1 MKLRRPRE
9 TAAGLEP
16 LSPGQRTLAGAR
28 HMLENWAYQLFLP
41 ARLIQKK
48 YSAFEHL
55 RTRDVRALELISRL
69 EEIRHRN
76 LACDIEYI
84 KDLFLRLNSEI
95 RELTASLSAFH
106 PVRYALLDNYRR
118 KYAFYARL
126 ALVEENPPT
135 DPPYAQSLQEH
146 HSEELAGGKG
156 ATLSYIRSQ
165 LHLPTPRG
173 LVITTRAFGRF
184 LQDNNLREW
193 INNQLARLGPEAE
206 QEYSVVSRNIQAQ
219 IMQAEV
225 PYDITQAVRAVLQ
238 AEDLE
243 SASLAVRSSAVAE
256 DRQASF
262 AGQYESLLHVPAR
275 DWVQAYK
282 SVLASKYTSHALYY
296 RVRQGYTDQQTPM
309 AVIIMPM
316 LEPAVSGILYT
327 RRADEPTCMDTYMVR
342 GSGQELA
349 AGSNY
354 QAWTALRAK
363 GPSWEEESSGEDL
376 LDANTLDRLYQAG
389 QTLDQT
395 FDSAQDVEWVLDTT
409 GQLFIVQS
417 RPLHFYAPQV
427 TPASQK
433 NTAPVLGQGQ
443 WVSSG
448 RVSGTVHWLQNDKE
462 WFEIP
467 PGCILVVKALPPE
480 LTPVLDQAG
489 AVLAEQ
495 GSPACHFA
503 SVARE
508 AHIPVLC
515 NVSGLQDLAQGA
527 PISVDADQGLVL
539 AGTIFEGPSKE
550 PSQSSQ
556 SSTPT
561 SEVQSRLERALPFL
575 AALHLRDPDA
585 DNFSIQ
591 GCKSLHDIVRFGHES
606 GVREMFA
613 LVGRRGLNRFG
624 AKRLESG
631 LPLVLHVLDV
641 GQGLAPEAQ
650 GSKVVGVNQ
659 IQSRPLLG
667 LWAGLSAPAV
677 QWDPNILHYDWDA
690 YYKSTSNF
698 TAVEKSTQFS
708 SYAILARDYVH
719 AMLRFG
725 YHFAVVDAVVC
736 TNVEHNYLQ
745 FSFKGGGGNDVQ
757 RQHRLQII
765 SSILE
770 DFGFRSR
777 LRADMLE
784 AWFERQD
791 QDACYR
797 NLQVLG
803 FVLGKTVLLD
813 MRLETLHEVNRLSAV
828 ILDEIND
835 FLSVQT
841 PAQQ

>member
-1 MKLRRPRE
+1 MRLRHPRE

-55 RTRDVRALELISRL
+55 RTRDVRSLELISQL
-69 EEIRHRN
+69 EEIRQRN
-76 LACDIEYI
+76 LPCDIEYI
-84 KDLFLRLNSEI
+84 KDLFFRLNSEI

-126 ALVEENPPT
+126 ALVEEDPPT
-135 DPPYAQSLQEH
+135 DPPYAKSLGTHQD
-146 HSEELAGGKG
+146 EELAGGKG
-156 ATLSYIRSQ
+156 STLSYIRSQ

-193 INNQLARLGPEAE
+193 INSQLARLGPDAE
-206 QEYSVVSRNIQAQ
+206 QEYGEVSRNIQAR
-219 IMQAEV
+219 IMQTEM
-225 PYDITQAVRAVLQ
+225 PDEITQAVWAVLE
-238 AEDLE
+238 AENLE

-256 DRQASF
+256 DRLASF

-282 SVLASKYTSHALYY
+282 SVLASKYSAHALYY
-296 RVRQGYTDQQTPM
+296 RVHQGYTDQQTSM

-316 LEPAVSGILYT
+316 LEAAVSGILYT
-327 RRADEPTCMDTYMVR
+327 RREDDHACMDTYMVR

-349 AGSNY
+349 AGSKY
-354 QAWTALRAK
+354 QAWAALRTK
-363 GPSWEEESSGEDL
+363 GQTWEAETSGEVL
-376 LDANTLDRLYQAG
+376 VDADALDRLYQAG
-389 QTLDQT
+389 QILDQT
-395 FDSAQDVEWVLDTT
+395 FGSAQDVEWVLDTA
-409 GQLFIVQS
+409 GRLFIVQS
-417 RPLHFYAPQV
+417 RPLHFYTPQV
-427 TPASQK
+427 APVSQTY
-433 NTAPVLGQGQ
+433 TAPVLGQGQ

-448 RVSGTVHWLQNDKE
+448 QVSGTAYWLQDDKD
-462 WFEIP
+462 WFEVP
-467 PGCILVVKALPPE
+467 AGCILVVKTLPPE
-480 LTPVLDQAG
+480 LTPVLNQAG
-489 AVLAEQ
+489 GVLAEQ

-508 AHIPVLC
+508 AQIPVLC
-515 NVSGLQDLAQGA
+515 NVSGLQDIAQGTSL
-527 PISVDADQGLVL
+527 SVDADQGLVL
-539 AGTIFEGPSKE
+539 AGAIFQGQRKE
-550 PSQSSQ
+550 PPHFSQSSP
-556 SSTPT
+556 PT
-561 SEVQSRLERALPFL
+561 SEVQRRLERALPFL
-575 AALHLRDPDA
+575 AALHLRDPNA
-585 DNFSIQ
+585 DDFSIQ

-606 GVREMFA
+606 GVREMFS

-641 GQGLAPEAQ
+641 GQGLIPEAR
-650 GSKVVGVNQ
+650 GAKVVRVDQ

-690 YYKSTSNF
+690 YYKSTSTF

-765 SSILE
+765 ASILE
-770 DFGFRSR
+770 HFDFRSR

-791 QDACYR
+791 QDACNK

-813 MRLETLHEVNRLSAV
+813 MRLENPQEVDRISAA
-828 ILDEIND
+828 ILDELND

-841 PAQQ
+841 PAQ

>member
-1 MKLRRPRE
+1 
-9 TAAGLEP
+9 
-16 LSPGQRTLAGAR
+16 
-28 HMLENWAYQLFLP
+28 MLENWAYQLFLP

-55 RTRDVRALELISRL
+55 RTRDVRSLELISQL
-69 EEIRHRN
+69 EEIRQRN
-76 LACDIEYI
+76 LPCDIEYI
-84 KDLFLRLNSEI
+84 KYLFFRLNSEI

-126 ALVEENPPT
+126 ALVEEDPPT
-135 DPPYAQSLQEH
+135 DPPYAKSLGTHQD
-146 HSEELAGGKG
+146 EELAGGKG
-156 ATLSYIRSQ
+156 STLSYIRSQ

-173 LVITTRAFGRF
+173 LVITTQAFGRF

-193 INNQLARLGPEAE
+193 INSQLARLGPDAE
-206 QEYSVVSRNIQAQ
+206 QEYGEVSRNIQAR
-219 IMQAEV
+219 IMQTEM
-225 PYDITQAVRAVLQ
+225 PDEITQAVWAVLE
-238 AEDLE
+238 AENLE

-256 DRQASF
+256 DRLASF

-282 SVLASKYTSHALYY
+282 SVLASKYSAHALYY
-296 RVRQGYTDQQTPM
+296 RVHQGYTDQQTSM

-316 LEPAVSGILYT
+316 LEAAVSGILYT
-327 RRADEPTCMDTYMVR
+327 RREDDHTCMDTYMVR

-349 AGSNY
+349 AGSKY
-354 QAWTALRAK
+354 QAWTALRTK
-363 GPSWEEESSGEDL
+363 GQSWEAETSGEVL
-376 LDANTLDRLYQAG
+376 VDADALDRLYQAG
-389 QTLDQT
+389 QLLDQT
-395 FDSAQDVEWVLDTT
+395 FGSAQDVEWVLDTA
-409 GQLFIVQS
+409 GRLFIVQS
-417 RPLHFYAPQV
+417 RPLHFYTPQV
-427 TPASQK
+427 TPVSQTY
-433 NTAPVLGQGQ
+433 TAPVLGQGQ

-448 RVSGTVHWLQNDKE
+448 QVSGTAYWLQDDKD
-462 WFEIP
+462 WFEVP
-467 PGCILVVKALPPE
+467 AGCILVVKTLPPE
-480 LTPVLDQAG
+480 LTPVLNQAG
-489 AVLAEQ
+489 GVLAEQ

-508 AHIPVLC
+508 AQIPVLC
-515 NVSGLQDLAQGA
+515 NVSGLQDIAQGTTL
-527 PISVDADQGLVL
+527 SVDADQGLVL
-539 AGTIFEGPSKE
+539 AGAIFHGQRKE
-550 PSQSSQ
+550 PPHFSQSSP
-556 SSTPT
+556 PT
-561 SEVQSRLERALPFL
+561 SEVQRRLERALPFL
-575 AALHLRDPDA
+575 AALHLRDPNA
-585 DNFSIQ
+585 DDFSIQ

-606 GVREMFA
+606 GVREMFS

-641 GQGLAPEAQ
+641 GQGLIPEAR
-650 GSKVVGVNQ
+650 GAKVVRVDQ

-690 YYKSTSNF
+690 YYKSTSTF

-765 SSILE
+765 ASILE
-770 DFGFRSR
+770 HFDFRSR

-791 QDACYR
+791 QDACNK

-813 MRLETLHEVNRLSAV
+813 MRLENSQEVDRTSAA
-828 ILDEIND
+828 ILDELND

-841 PAQQ
+841 PAQ

>member
-1 MKLRRPRE
+1 
-9 TAAGLEP
+9 
-16 LSPGQRTLAGAR
+16 
-28 HMLENWAYQLFLP
+28 MLENWAYQLFLP

-55 RTRDVRALELISRL
+55 RTRDVRSLELISQL
-69 EEIRHRN
+69 EEIRQRN
-76 LACDIEYI
+76 LPCDIEYI
-84 KDLFLRLNSEI
+84 KYLFFRLNSEI

-126 ALVEENPPT
+126 ALVEEDPPT
-135 DPPYAQSLQEH
+135 DPPYAKSLGTHQD
-146 HSEELAGGKG
+146 EELAGGKG
-156 ATLSYIRSQ
+156 STLSYIRSQ

-173 LVITTRAFGRF
+173 LVITTQAFGRF

-193 INNQLARLGPEAE
+193 INSQLARLGPDAE
-206 QEYSVVSRNIQAQ
+206 QEYGEVSRNIQAR
-219 IMQAEV
+219 IMQTEM
-225 PYDITQAVRAVLQ
+225 PDEITQAVWAVLE
-238 AEDLE
+238 AENLE

-256 DRQASF
+256 DRLASF

-282 SVLASKYTSHALYY
+282 SVLASKYSAHALYY
-296 RVRQGYTDQQTPM
+296 RVHQGYTDQQTSM

-316 LEPAVSGILYT
+316 LEAAVSGILYT
-327 RRADEPTCMDTYMVR
+327 RREDDHTCMDTYMVR

-349 AGSNY
+349 AGSKY
-354 QAWTALRAK
+354 QAWTALRTK
-363 GPSWEEESSGEDL
+363 GQSWEAETSGEVL
-376 LDANTLDRLYQAG
+376 VDADALDRLYQAG
-389 QTLDQT
+389 QILDQT
-395 FDSAQDVEWVLDTT
+395 FGSAQDVEWVLDTA
-409 GQLFIVQS
+409 GRLFIVQS
-417 RPLHFYAPQV
+417 RPLHFYTPQV
-427 TPASQK
+427 TPVSQTY
-433 NTAPVLGQGQ
+433 TAPVLGQGQ

-448 RVSGTVHWLQNDKE
+448 QVSGTAYWLQDDKD
-462 WFEIP
+462 WFEVP
-467 PGCILVVKALPPE
+467 AGCILVVKTLPPE
-480 LTPVLDQAG
+480 LTPVLNQAG
-489 AVLAEQ
+489 GVLAEQ

-508 AHIPVLC
+508 AQIPVLC
-515 NVSGLQDLAQGA
+515 NVSGLQDIAQGTTL
-527 PISVDADQGLVL
+527 SVDADQGLVL
-539 AGTIFEGPSKE
+539 AGAIFHGQRKE
-550 PSQSSQ
+550 PPHFSQSSP
-556 SSTPT
+556 PT
-561 SEVQSRLERALPFL
+561 SEVQRRLERALPFL
-575 AALHLRDPDA
+575 AALHLRDPNA
-585 DNFSIQ
+585 DDFSIQ

-606 GVREMFA
+606 GVREMFS

-641 GQGLAPEAQ
+641 GQGLIPEAR
-650 GSKVVGVNQ
+650 GAKVVRVDQ

-690 YYKSTSNF
+690 YYKSTSTF

-765 SSILE
+765 ASILE
-770 DFGFRSR
+770 HFDFRSR

-791 QDACYR
+791 QDACNK

-813 MRLETLHEVNRLSAV
+813 MRLENSQEVDRTSAA
-828 ILDEIND
+828 ILDELND

-841 PAQQ
+841 PAQ

>member
-1 MKLRRPRE
+1 
-9 TAAGLEP
+9 
-16 LSPGQRTLAGAR
+16 
-28 HMLENWAYQLFLP
+28 
-41 ARLIQKK
+41 
-48 YSAFEHL
+48 
-55 RTRDVRALELISRL
+55 
-69 EEIRHRN
+69 
-76 LACDIEYI
+76 
-84 KDLFLRLNSEI
+84 LNSEI

-126 ALVEENPPT
+126 ALVEEDPPT
-135 DPPYAQSLQEH
+135 DPPYAKSLGTHQD
-146 HSEELAGGKG
+146 EELAGGKG
-156 ATLSYIRSQ
+156 STLSYIRSQ

-173 LVITTRAFGRF
+173 LVITTQAFGRF

-193 INNQLARLGPEAE
+193 INSQLARLGPDAE
-206 QEYSVVSRNIQAQ
+206 QEYGEVSRNIQAR
-219 IMQAEV
+219 IMQTEM
-225 PYDITQAVRAVLQ
+225 PDEITQAVWAVLE
-238 AEDLE
+238 AENLE

-256 DRQASF
+256 DRLASF

-282 SVLASKYTSHALYY
+282 SVLASKYSAHALYY
-296 RVRQGYTDQQTPM
+296 RVHQGYTDQQTSM

-316 LEPAVSGILYT
+316 LEAAVSGILYT
-327 RRADEPTCMDTYMVR
+327 RREDDHTCMDTYMVR

-349 AGSNY
+349 AGSKY
-354 QAWTALRAK
+354 QAWTALRTK
-363 GPSWEEESSGEDL
+363 GQSWEAETSGEVL
-376 LDANTLDRLYQAG
+376 VDADALDRLYQAG
-389 QTLDQT
+389 QLLDQT
-395 FDSAQDVEWVLDTT
+395 FGSAQDVEWVLDTA
-409 GQLFIVQS
+409 GRLFIVQS
-417 RPLHFYAPQV
+417 RPLHFYTPQV
-427 TPASQK
+427 TPVSQTY
-433 NTAPVLGQGQ
+433 TAPVLGQGQ

-448 RVSGTVHWLQNDKE
+448 QVSGTAYWLQDDKD
-462 WFEIP
+462 WFEVP
-467 PGCILVVKALPPE
+467 AGCILVVKTLPPE
-480 LTPVLDQAG
+480 LTPVLNQAG
-489 AVLAEQ
+489 GVLAEQ

-508 AHIPVLC
+508 AQIPVLC
-515 NVSGLQDLAQGA
+515 NVSGLQDIAQGTTL
-527 PISVDADQGLVL
+527 SVDADQGLVL
-539 AGTIFEGPSKE
+539 AGAIFHGQRKE
-550 PSQSSQ
+550 PPHFSQSSP
-556 SSTPT
+556 PT
-561 SEVQSRLERALPFL
+561 SEVQRRLERALPFL
-575 AALHLRDPDA
+575 AALHLRDPNA
-585 DNFSIQ
+585 DDFSIQ

-606 GVREMFA
+606 GVREMFS

-641 GQGLAPEAQ
+641 GQGLIPEAR
-650 GSKVVGVNQ
+650 GAKVVRVDQ

-690 YYKSTSNF
+690 YYKSTSTF

-765 SSILE
+765 ASILE
-770 DFGFRSR
+770 HFDFRSR

-791 QDACYR
+791 QDACNK

-813 MRLETLHEVNRLSAV
+813 MRLENSQEVDRTSAA
-828 ILDEIND
+828 ILDELND

-841 PAQQ
+841 PAQ